1 MAETQPPE
9 AQINGGSGGCGG
21 GGSGSGGVSGGAGA
35 GAGAGAGGGGGGGGG
50 LLVMGSSE
58 TVGSKRQRRPSVRL
72 GDIGG
77 DQPYDS
83 QVRRTTKHWK
93 LPMDH
98 RHHHNRTSRD
108 SLKASKT
115 RPLIN
120 FSSAGTD
127 DGLEAVDERDRE
139 ANLETMAIGSWKLK
153 ESKKRGSVA
162 TKRVRSNWVSSKLD
176 EGGGGGGG
184 GGIGIGIEAGDGDEK
199 YSAGEDLDDGNR
211 DFEVENSE
219 SPLKEQ
225 SPIHSLDNLGVDGLG
240 NEREVLYHGNRRPI
254 RVRVSDHHDGVDL
267 SGPSDTE
274 GRDWK
279 CGDRNGNGGG
289 GRGSYGGEDGVRVWL
304 NGLGLGR
311 YAPVFEIHEVD
322 DEVLP
327 MLTLEDLKDMGIN
340 AVGSRRKMF
349 CAIQKL
355 GKGFS

>member
-1 MAETQPPE
+1 MADLKPPE
-9 AQINGGSGGCGG
+9 GQINGG
-21 GGSGSGGVSGGAGA
+21 GGVGVGISGLAPGPV
-35 GAGAGAGGGGGGGGG
+35 GGGGGGGG

-77 DQPYDS
+77 DPSYDS

-93 LPMDH
+93 LPLDH
-98 RHHHNRTSRD
+98 HHHHHNHGHNHNRTTRD
-108 SLKASKT
+108 TVKTSKT

-153 ESKKRGSVA
+153 DSKKRGSVA

-176 EGGGGGGG
+176 EGGGGVGGA
-184 GGIGIGIEAGDGDEK
+184 EVGDGDEK

-225 SPIHSLDNLGVDGLG
+225 SPIHSLDNLGVDGHG
-240 NEREVLYHGNRRPI
+240 NEREILYHGNRRPI
-254 RVRVSDHHDGVDL
+254 RVRVPDHHDGVDL

-274 GRDWK
+274 VREWK
-279 CGDRNGNGGG
+279 CGDRNGNGNANVGG
-289 GRGSYGGEDGVRVWL
+289 GERYVEDGVRVWL